1 MALSNAEKVRRY
13 RERQKAKK
21 QGELKRPTAQS
32 DLFAL
37 PFFEFFPEVEQIGSQ
52 YVQALELAGI
62 APVLFTDDSG
72 PETSTLDD
80 LRDDFEDRGRSD
92 PFGEAKGTSLGKAEV
107 LVASLLDAATDLAS
121 WINDYKKSEIKAR
134 IAEIEAAELPDAEAR
149 RDAFAKVGALTRML
163 EELDVTLRWPVPV
176 WKPDLKVHI
185 TRG

>member
-21 QGELKRPTAQS
+21 QGDLKKPTEQN
-32 DLFAL
+32 DLFMM
-37 PFFEFFPEVEQIGSQ
+37 PFCEFFPEDEQLGSQ
-52 YVQALELAGI
+52 YVQSLELAGI
-62 APVLFTDDSG
+62 EPVLFADDSG
-72 PETSTLDD
+72 PEAATLDD
-80 LRDDFEDRGRSD
+80 LRDDFEDGGMSN
-92 PFGEAKGTSLGKAEV
+92 PFGDSKGTSLGKAEV
-107 LVASLLDAATDLAS
+107 LVASLLDAAADLAT
-121 WINDYKKSEIKAR
+121 WINDYKKAEIKAR

-176 WKPDLKVHI
+176 WKPDLKIHI